1 MWGERPSPN
10 MALEVGNGSGQLHSW
25 TNPASPGFVCC
36 EDILMPECKYDV
48 LLSKSWYL
56 KVPQSLVYMDHQ
68 FCISGAPF
76 ITWLRRSNYWDT
88 STTGP
93 QRRWSSSSSG
103 LCKLRVW
110 RGRIQAQSFY
120 HGRPHLF
127 AHSKEP
133 DASGKN
139 RVFSGFLEVY
149 YKQSRVKGKVYKMS
163 WQCLL
168 SESPCVILAKSL
180 FIST

>member
-10 MALEVGNGSGQLHSW
+10 MALAVGNGSGQLHSW
-25 TNPASPGFVCC
+25 TNPASPGFRYC

-56 KVPQSLVYMDHQ
+56 KVSQSLVYMDHQ

-93 QRRWSSSSSG
+93 QRRWSSSAVDYASWGSEEERSR
-103 LCKLRVW
+103 LSHSTMEDNVYLHRV
-110 RGRIQAQSFY
+110 RNQMPVGRIEYFQAFRRSIINK
-120 HGRPHLF
+120 
-127 AHSKEP
+127 AE
-133 DASGKN
+133 
-139 RVFSGFLEVY
+139 
-149 YKQSRVKGKVYKMS
+149 
-163 WQCLL
+163 
-168 SESPCVILAKSL
+168 
-180 FIST
+180 